1 MIMEGAWDILL
12 LIHTM
17 QSLYTPLAF
26 PDKLNL
32 FVDNSEV
39 VRGEGGTKVPKLGI
53 KQQLVLYHD
62 LWDTSQRL
70 QEDLQYKIK

>member
-17 QSLYTPLAF
+17 QSLYAPLAF

-32 FVDNSEV
+32 FVDHSEV
-39 VRGEGGTKVPKLGI
+39 VRGDGHKGTKIRNKSATGI
-53 KQQLVLYHD
+53 
-62 LWDTSQRL
+62 
-70 QEDLQYKIK
+70 IP

>member
-26 PDKLNL
+26 PEKLNL

-39 VRGEGGTKVPKLGI
+39 VRGVGRHKGTKIRNKAATGI
-53 KQQLVLYHD
+53 
-62 LWDTSQRL
+62 
-70 QEDLQYKIK
+70 IP